1 MTVELFQQFP
11 ALGEKPLKRLGL
23 SGPAFHRAEASVLM
37 RGLAEV
43 RLIGLRV
50 LKRQNELTA
59 ECNDWT
65 LCVTT

>member
-1 MTVELFQQFP
+1 MVTVELFQQSP

-23 SGPAFHRAEASVLM
+23 PGPAFHRAKASVLI

-43 RLIGLRV
+43 RLIGIKV
-50 LKRQNELTA
+50 LGRLNKLTA

-65 LCVTT
+65 L